1 MHPLA
6 WKLSLLIYQRFHR
19 SRVKAIPLKI
29 WLALSIHQ
37 IYLLGFVHVLILHFL
52 LFTESGRDL
61 SPRPL
66 MNIIASKH
74 MYYYTIYSI

>member
-6 WKLSLLIYQRFHR
+6 WKVSLLIYQRFDR
-19 SRVKAIPLKI
+19 SRVQAIPLKI
-29 WLALSIHQ
+29 WLAFFIHQ
-37 IYLLGFVHVLILHFL
+37 IYLLEVVHVLILHFL
-52 LFTESGRDL
+52 LFTVSGRDL

-66 MNIIASKH
+66 MNIIASNH